1 MRFKPEGFT
10 LIEVM
15 ISLAITASLLVT
27 ILYTLNHHL
36 GVADRHE
43 ILTTATLLAKMK
55 LHEMERS
62 PTPTKGYFDDPY
74 SGYYYETAVR
84 RSSMASMLE
93 ISVIVRSGKDSIRM
107 AELISGNSEGVP
119 KNR

>member
-1 MRFKPEGFT
+1 MRFKKWGFSDGFT

-15 ISLAITASLLVT
+15 MSLAITASLLVT

-36 GVADRHE
+36 RVAERHE

-55 LHEMERS
+55 LQEMERS
-62 PTPTKGYFDDPY
+62 PSTVKGYFDDPY

-84 RSSMASMLE
+84 RSSYPSMLE
-93 ISVIVRSGKDSIRM
+93 ISVIVQSGKDSIRM
-107 AELISGNSEGVP
+107 AELISGKIN
-119 KNR
+119 